1 MCTLCELD
9 KVRAHLANRQAA
21 YIPTPAQE
29 TMRREMEQPKSVGGI
44 LDDLLGVAPA
54 DPAVRELAIE
64 IIKESP
70 TLTLSLTQ
78 WAQVQEMLEAAIQL
92 GVARGRAEGGHH
104 IPSD

>member
-1 MCTLCELD
+1 
-9 KVRAHLANRQAA
+9 
-21 YIPTPAQE
+21 
-29 TMRREMEQPKSVGGI
+29 MEQPKSVGGI